1 MRFLM
6 AVIDSTTDPGRPEAP
21 GAVDAFNVKI
31 EAAGQRI
38 IAAGVAAPN
47 EATVFDNRQGSGQ
60 VSSGP
65 AVETDA
71 YMAGFWVIE
80 VPDRT
85 TAEALAAEAS
95 LACNRRIELRPFL
108 R

>member
-6 AVIDSTTDPGRPEAP
+6 AVIDTVSDPGRPEEP
-21 GAVDAFNVKI
+21 GAVDAFNDKI

-38 IAAGVAAPN
+38 IAAGVAAPDQ
-47 EATVFDNRQGSGQ
+47 AMVFDNRQGVGL

-65 AVETDA
+65 VISADD
-71 YMAGFWVIE
+71 YMAGVWVIE
-80 VPDRT
+80 VSDRSV
-85 TAEALAAEAS
+85 AERLAAEAS
-95 LACNRRIELRPFL
+95 QACNRRIELRPFL

>member
-6 AVIDSTTDPGRPEAP
+6 AVIDSTSDPGRPEEP
-21 GAVDAFNVKI
+21 GAIDAFNDKI

-38 IAAGVAAPN
+38 IAAGVAAPDRSM
-47 EATVFDNRQGSGQ
+47 VFDNRHGAGLVSQG
-60 VSSGP
+60 P
-65 AVETDA
+65 IVEADD
-71 YMAGFWVIE
+71 YMAGFWVID
-80 VPDRT
+80 VVDRSV
-85 TAEALAAEAS
+85 AETLATEAS

>member
-6 AVIDSTTDPGRPEAP
+6 AVIDSASDPGRPEEP
-21 GAVDAFNVKI
+21 VAVDAFNDKI

-38 IAAGVAAPN
+38 IAAGVARPDQS
-47 EATVFDNRQGSGQ
+47 EVFDNRHGAGL

-65 AVETDA
+65 VTAADD
-71 YMAGFWVIE
+71 YMAGFWVIDVE
-80 VPDRT
+80 DRSV
-85 TAEALAAEAS
+85 AEALAAEAS
-95 LACNRRIELRPFL
+95 QACNRRIELRPFL

>member
-6 AVIDSTTDPGRPEAP
+6 GVIDSVSDPGRPEEP
-21 GAVDAFNVKI
+21 GAVDAFNAKI

-38 IAAGVAAPN
+38 IAAGVAAPDRSM
-47 EATVFDNRQGSGQ
+47 VFDNRLGAGR
-60 VSSGP
+60 VSTGP
-65 AVETDA
+65 VVSTDD
-71 YMAGFWVIE
+71 YMAGFWVID
-80 VPDRT
+80 VADRSE
-85 TAEALAAEAS
+85 AEKLAAEAS